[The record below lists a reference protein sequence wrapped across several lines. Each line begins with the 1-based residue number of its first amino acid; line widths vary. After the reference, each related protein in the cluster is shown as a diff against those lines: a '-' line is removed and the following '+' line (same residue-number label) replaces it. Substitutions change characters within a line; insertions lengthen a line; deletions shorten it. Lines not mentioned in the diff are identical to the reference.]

1 MSAHQKDAA
10 AEIRRTIEPMDHTRS
25 LRVAGL
31 IGSIAALAL
40 LWVASSLTRLVPFP
54 PTAVAARVVRLT
66 PGDLATFFIDTLGH
80 WALRLLTLGA
90 LMAALVIG
98 AEALV
103 VTSSGSR
110 PRPGIAAVMLGI
122 VAAAAAF
129 VDPTFQPDPLYVIA
143 ATVFAGALYAGVA
156 GRVHRRLAAEEQGAD
171 EVRRQ
176 TIRLGLMGGLALA
189 AFGGGAGWLVR
200 RLAGPDTRVVLSAPV
215 SPAASPSR
223 GAFPEVAGITPEVTS
238 VADHYEVDINL
249 LPPSL
254 EANSW
259 TLSIAGRV
267 SEPLELSFDEL
278 QERFEIVEEYATLAC
293 VSNEVG
299 GDLVGHSRWGGVRL
313 KEVLAAVRPMPGGE
327 DVVLKAADGYSDSI
341 PLEVATDPRV
351 IIALS
356 QNGRPLTREH
366 GFPCR
371 LRVPAIYG
379 MKNVKWLQSIEVSG
393 SDYSGYWQERGWSDD
408 ATVKTQSR
416 IDVAGEDRAA
426 RIDEQTWIAG
436 VAWAGDRGIE
446 LVEVSLDAGTTWEA
460 AQVREP
466 LSSVSWVQWAFRWTP
481 REARTVTVACR
492 ATDGEGNVQTAR
504 LAQPHPDGASGYH
517 EVAVSVT

>member
-1 MSAHQKDAA
+1 
-10 AEIRRTIEPMDHTRS
+10 MDHTRS
-25 LRVAGL
+25 LRVSGL
-31 IGSIAALAL
+31 LGSIAALAL

-54 PTAVAARVVRLT
+54 PTAVAARIVRLT

-90 LMAALVIG
+90 LAAALVIG

-103 VTSSGSR
+103 VTASGSR
-110 PRPGIAAVMLGI
+110 SRPRIAAVMLGI

-129 VDPTFQPDPLYVIA
+129 LDPTFQPDPLYVIT

-156 GRVHRRLAAEEQGAD
+156 GRVHRRLVAEEKGAD

-189 AFGGGAGWLVR
+189 AFGGGVGWLVR
-200 RLAGPDTRVVLSAPV
+200 RLSGPDTNVPLIPPQSA
-215 SPAASPSR
+215 AAAPPR
-223 GAFPEVAGITPEVTS
+223 GVWPEVSGLTPEVTS

-249 LPPSL
+249 LPPSV
-254 EANSW
+254 EADSW
-259 TLSIAGRV
+259 TLRIAGRV
-267 SEPLELSFDEL
+267 AKPLELSFGEL
-278 QERFEIVEEYATLAC
+278 QDRFEIVEEYATLAC

-299 GDLVGHSRWGGVRL
+299 GSLVGHSRWGGVRL
-313 KEVLAAVRPMPGGE
+313 NEVLDAVRPLPGGE

-341 PLEVATDPRV
+341 PLEVASDPRV
-351 IIALS
+351 IIAVS

-393 SDYSGYWQERGWSDD
+393 SDYAGYWQKRGWSDD

-416 IDVAGEDRAA
+416 IDVAGEGLAA
-426 RIDEQTWIAG
+426 RVGEQTWIAG

-460 AQVREP
+460 ARVREP
-466 LSSVSWVQWAFRWTP
+466 ISSVSWVQWAFRWTP
-481 REARTVTVACR
+481 EETRTVTVACR
-492 ATDGEGNVQTAR
+492 ATDGEGEVQTAR
-504 LAQPHPDGASGYH
+504 LAPPHPDGASGYH

>member
-1 MSAHQKDAA
+1 
-10 AEIRRTIEPMDHTRS
+10 MDRTRS

-31 IGSIAALAL
+31 LGSIAALAL
-40 LWVASSLTRLVPFP
+40 LWIASSLTRLLPFP
-54 PTAVAARVVRLT
+54 PTAVAARIVRIA
-66 PGDLATFFIDTLGH
+66 PGDLATFFIEALGH

-90 LMAALVIG
+90 LAAALVIG

-110 PRPGIAAVMLGI
+110 PRPGIAAAMLGV

-129 VDPTFQPDPLYVIA
+129 LDPTFQPDPLYVLA
-143 ATVFAGALYAGVA
+143 ATAFAGALYAGVA
-156 GRVHRRLAAEEQGAD
+156 GRAHRRLDSEQQGAD

-189 AFGGGAGWLVR
+189 AFGGGAGWLIR
-200 RLAGPDTRVVLSAPV
+200 RLGGPDTNVALTPPQSA
-215 SPAASPSR
+215 AAAPSR
-223 GAFPEVAGITPEVTS
+223 AVWPEVSGITPEVTS

-249 LPPSL
+249 LPPSV
-254 EANSW
+254 EADSW
-259 TLSIAGRV
+259 TLSIGGRV
-267 SEPLELSFDEL
+267 SEPLEMSFDEL
-278 QERFEIVEEYATLAC
+278 QKRFEVVEEYATLAC

-313 KEVLAAVRPMPGGE
+313 NEVLEAVRPQPGGV

-341 PLEVATDPRV
+341 PLAVARDPRV
-351 IIALS
+351 IIAVS

-379 MKNVKWLQSIEVSG
+379 MKNVKWLQSIEISG
-393 SDYSGYWQERGWSDD
+393 SDYSGYWQKRGWSDD

-416 IDVAGEDRAA
+416 VDVAGDDLAA
-426 RIDEQTWIAG
+426 RVGEQTWIAG
-436 VAWAGDRGIE
+436 VAWAGDRGIKT
-446 LVEVSLDAGTTWEA
+446 VEVSLDAGTTWEG

-466 LSSVSWVQWAFRWTP
+466 LSSVSWIQWAFRWTP
-481 REARTVTVACR
+481 QEARTVTVACR
-492 ATDGEGNVQTAR
+492 ATDGNGEVQTSR

>member
-1 MSAHQKDAA
+1 VVAF
-10 AEIRRTIEPMDHTRS
+10 RRTIEGMDHTRS

-31 IGSIAALAL
+31 LGSIAALAL

-90 LMAALVIG
+90 LAAALLIG

-103 VTSSGSR
+103 VTASGSWPR
-110 PRPGIAAVMLGI
+110 PRIAAVMLGV

-129 VDPTFQPDPLYVIA
+129 LDPTFQPDPLYVIA

-156 GRVHRRLAAEEQGAD
+156 GRVHRRLASEVQGAD

-176 TIRLGLMGGLALA
+176 TIRLGLMGGLALT

-200 RLAGPDTRVVLSAPV
+200 RLGGPDTNVALTPPQ
-215 SPAASPSR
+215 SPAAAPSR
-223 GAFPEVAGITPEVTS
+223 GAWPEVSGITPEVTS
-238 VADHYEVDINL
+238 AADHYEVDINL
-249 LPPSL
+249 LPPSV
-254 EANSW
+254 EADSW
-259 TLSIAGRV
+259 TLNIAGKV
-267 SEPLELSFDEL
+267 SKPLEVSFDEL

-299 GDLVGHSRWGGVRL
+299 GNLVGHSRWGGVRL
-313 KEVLAAVRPMPGGE
+313 SEVLDTVRPLPGGE

-341 PLEVATDPRV
+341 PLEVARDPRV
-351 IIALS
+351 IIAVS

-379 MKNVKWLQSIEVSG
+379 MKNVKWVQSIEVSG
-393 SDYSGYWQERGWSDD
+393 SDYAGYWQKRGWSDD

-416 IDVAGEDRAA
+416 IDVAGEGLAA
-426 RIDEQTWIAG
+426 RVGEQTWIAG

-460 AQVREP
+460 ARVREP
-466 LSSVSWVQWAFRWTP
+466 ISSVSWVQWVFRWTP
-481 REARTVTVACR
+481 QEARTVTVACR
-492 ATDGEGNVQTAR
+492 ATDGEGEVQTAR
-504 LAQPHPDGASGYH
+504 LAPPHPDGASGYH